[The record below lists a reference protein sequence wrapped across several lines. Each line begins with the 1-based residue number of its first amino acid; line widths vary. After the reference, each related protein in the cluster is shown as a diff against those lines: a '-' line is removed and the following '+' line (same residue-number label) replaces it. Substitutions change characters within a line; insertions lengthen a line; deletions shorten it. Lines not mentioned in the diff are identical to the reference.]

1 MKNLPLVS
9 IVTPSYNQREYLE
22 ETMLSVLEQDYP
34 KLEYF
39 VVDGGSSDGSLDV
52 IKRYQDKL
60 TGWLSETDEGQT
72 DAINKGFDLC
82 QGQIMAWL
90 NSDDLYYPGAISSAV
105 EYLMDNPAVGMV
117 YGDTD
122 LINGSGDVIG
132 RFNAQQTSFK
142 RLMRGGVYI
151 PQPAAF
157 WRKDLWERAG
167 PLDPSYYFAMDYD
180 LWVRFAKISRIDYCP
195 KLWAKFRIHGAGKT
209 TVSDDRCWP
218 EMKKV
223 YQREGGSP
231 ISVFMGKFYLRRLL
245 GRWWNWYKI
254 RRYNLHLQGDDHG

>member
-1 MKNLPLVS
+1 
-9 IVTPSYNQREYLE
+9 
-22 ETMLSVLEQDYP
+22 
-34 KLEYF
+34 
-39 VVDGGSSDGSLDV
+39 
-52 IKRYQDKL
+52 
-60 TGWLSETDEGQT
+60 
-72 DAINKGFDLC
+72 
-82 QGQIMAWL
+82 L

-180 LWVRFAKISRIDYCP
+180 LWVRFAKNSRIEYFP